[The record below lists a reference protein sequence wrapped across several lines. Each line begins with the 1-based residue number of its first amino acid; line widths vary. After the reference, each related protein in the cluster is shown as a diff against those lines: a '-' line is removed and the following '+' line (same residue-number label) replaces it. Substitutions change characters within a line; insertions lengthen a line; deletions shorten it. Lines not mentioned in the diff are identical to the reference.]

1 MKIEMNKW
9 NKIKMI
15 GTFKACFYTVLL
27 FVFFDLYGQVQSM
40 DELTIEQC
48 LKLADEKQQL
58 GNVRDASFFLNAAAE
73 KSWEVKDYQNS
84 IEYYNRSIKL
94 NETISNWNGIAGIH
108 CNLGLIYFDLGEY
121 EKSYDYLRKTYN
133 YRKEHNE
140 KIAIINGLV
149 NISVTLNKMERYD
162 ESIKALEEGASVARD
177 LNDFAQLRSCFGM
190 LSETYTKIGDTEK
203 AAQYFDMYKT
213 VHDAISVESEKR
225 HKTELSEATIKAQ
238 LAEMER
244 ELAETRRRYADYELA
259 EISKELEGLDS
270 ANRILMESKSK
281 AELMI
286 ENLENKE
293 IIAELEK
300 RKIEDRL
307 KIEQAKSRSLIVGLL
322 AAFVGIIII
331 VYFFWQKKRDNLKL
345 AQQRDQIDGQR
356 MEIMSSIRYAQ
367 RIQYA
372 ILPDTTLSEEIL
384 SDHFIFFLPRD
395 IVSGDYYWAT
405 RRGNKSVVVAADCT
419 GHGVPGAFLSI
430 LGISFLNEIVL
441 KLGIETASEI
451 LDEMRNHMIS
461 IMSKAD
467 VQREGMDMSLCIID
481 YEAMELQYAG
491 AYNSLYLIRKGQ
503 LIEYKADKMP
513 VGVHIFDEDETHF
526 TNNIIPL
533 QHDDMLYIFSDGFS
547 DQFGGEKNIKF
558 KTKCFKKLLTNIS
571 ALPVEQQR
579 NILIETHENWKG
591 DGFQVDDILV
601 VGVRISEL
609 S

>member
-1 MKIEMNKW
+1 
-9 NKIKMI
+9 
-15 GTFKACFYTVLL
+15 
-27 FVFFDLYGQVQSM
+27 
-40 DELTIEQC
+40 
-48 LKLADEKQQL
+48 
-58 GNVRDASFFLNAAAE
+58 
-73 KSWEVKDYQNS
+73 
-84 IEYYNRSIKL
+84 
-94 NETISNWNGIAGIH
+94 
-108 CNLGLIYFDLGEY
+108 
-121 EKSYDYLRKTYN
+121 
-133 YRKEHNE
+133 
-140 KIAIINGLV
+140 
-149 NISVTLNKMERYD
+149 
-162 ESIKALEEGASVARD
+162 
-177 LNDFAQLRSCFGM
+177 M
-190 LSETYTKIGDTEK
+190 LSEIYTIIGNTKK
-203 AAQYFDMYKT
+203 AAEYFDMYKT
-213 VHDAISVESEKR
+213 VHDAISKDSESR
-225 HKTELSEATIKAQ
+225 HKTQLSEVTMRAQ